1 MRRPKQI
8 EREEDLYAYALRAL
22 MRRAHSVYE
31 MKQALTRRCADA
43 NTVKDVLARLRE
55 QRLLDDARYA
65 KQFTRHRS
73 ESRRQGRFRI
83 ARELRTRGVAD
94 AHIEAALDEMLAETD
109 EAAQVRKRI
118 ERKLKL
124 HRGAL
129 DQRKIASLYGSLLR
143 AGFPGDIIRR
153 ELRAASKHAAELPEI
168 EDGAAEP
175 APRE

>member
-8 EREEDLYAYALRAL
+8 EREQDLYDYALRAL

-73 ESRRQGRFRI
+73 ELRRQGRFRI
-83 ARELRTRGVAD
+83 ARELRARGVAD
-94 AHIEAALDEMLAETD
+94 PHIQTAMEETLADTD

-118 ERKLKL
+118 QQKLKL
-124 HRGAL
+124 HRGPL
-129 DQRKIASLYGSLLR
+129 DQRKIASLYASLLR
-143 AGFPGDIIRR
+143 AGFPGDIVRR
-153 ELRAASKHAAELPEI
+153 ELRAAGKNATELPDEADAGLASS
-168 EDGAAEP
+168 E
-175 APRE
+175 